1 MLNVYNFM
9 VSILFVL
16 SESRIYIDHY
26 LSPFSTCFQV
36 FRFLGKCPVRS
47 SSDILLCPSSVML
60 PESSTQIVN
69 TIYIGYFQSTR
80 IKFHTSVD
88 L

>member
-1 MLNVYNFM
+1 MLNVYGFT

-16 SESRIYIDHY
+16 NESHIYIDHY
-26 LSPFSTCFQV
+26 YLLSPPAFKL
-36 FRFLGKCPVRS
+36 FRFKGKCPVRS
-47 SSDILLCPSSVML
+47 SSDILLCPSLVML
-60 PESSTQIVN
+60 PESSTQIVK
-69 TIYIGYFQSTR
+69 TVYIGYFQSTR